1 MTATIVVSEEK
12 GVRYLH
18 FGSHWIQGAMRIGRP
33 SSLELEYTRDMMVPL
48 LLRNAAG
55 WPRTVL
61 LIGLGAA
68 SLTRFLYK
76 HRPRAIQTIVEIEP
90 AVIHAAR
97 EHFKLPAESARMR
110 IEIADGADYVASAE
124 REFDLILVDGYD
136 EKGRTGSLDSLPF
149 YCNCQARLSE
159 RGIVAANLLTRR
171 HGIRGSF
178 ERMRAAFAGR
188 ALALPPCASGNVVTL
203 GVAGGALEITRSDL
217 TRRARAL
224 LAETGLNLLPTVA
237 RIYNTLS
244 ASAGALVCSAGR
256 GHSRRERGTRIL
268 HGSHRRHVVRHLG
281 AARAGTSAGR
291 NARRGLKPWMARIHL
306 SAFDVSPPAGT

>member
-1 MTATIVVSEEK
+1 MTATIEVSEEK

-33 SSLELEYTRDMMVPL
+33 SALELEYTRHMMVPL
-48 LLRNAAG
+48 LLRNSAA

-76 HRPRAIQTIVEIEP
+76 HRPRATQTIVEIDP

-110 IEIADGADYVASAE
+110 IEIADGVDYVAYAE

-136 EKGRTGSLDSLPF
+136 EKGRTGLLDSLPF
-149 YCNCQARLSE
+149 YCNCRARLSD
-159 RGIVAANLLTRR
+159 RGIVAANLLTRN

-178 ERMRAAFAGR
+178 ERLRTAFAGR
-188 ALALPPCASGNVVTL
+188 ALALPKCASGNVVVL
-203 GVAGGALEITRSDL
+203 GVAGVALEITRSEL
-217 TRRARAL
+217 GRHARAL
-224 LAETGLNLLPTVA
+224 RAETGLNLLPVVS
-237 RIYNTLS
+237 RIDNTLAES
-244 ASAGALVCSAGR
+244 ARALV
-256 GHSRRERGTRIL
+256 L
-268 HGSHRRHVVRHLG
+268 
-281 AARAGTSAGR
+281 
-291 NARRGLKPWMARIHL
+291 
-306 SAFDVSPPAGT
+306 